1 MDKKLNHLKA
11 FFPWN
16 ISATQMQP
24 NILLMCKMLFVL
36 LVLNG
41 FYPMMN
47 DPFIPFI
54 IWLDHFNNYPELFKY
69 SLRIGFIVFG
79 ILLFINIKPKLSSLV
94 LGLIIVLTLIS
105 SKTLFRNH
113 IFIVGCILILAGLSG
128 NKGLPWLIILQI
140 SLLYFGAS
148 LNKALQTD
156 WWTGQFINNWLGVA
170 VENPIY
176 LFFSELLPTLW
187 FAKILSWSAMFVEL
201 IIAVTLLSNKWRKT
215 GIWLIIIFHFTMFTM
230 LGTRFGHFVQDIFI
244 VLMTFLVWPKE
255 KVTIKYNIKELGF
268 FRKIIRFLDWDK
280 LYIWQKGSSSEI
292 KDIEIDNIG
301 KSKKSAN
308 PFLLLLLYTEGFYVI
323 LMLFDFVM
331 ANLLYIVDSKITKIL
346 IHFIFCSVIWIL
358 IFMFLPVNNKIIRRF
373 FR

>member
-1 MDKKLNHLKA
+1 MDKKLNPLEV

-16 ISATQMQP
+16 ISNTQMQP

-41 FYPMMN
+41 FYSMMN

-69 SLRIGFIVFG
+69 SIRIGFIVFG
-79 ILLFINIKPKLSSLV
+79 TLLFINIKPKLSSLV

-113 IFIVGCILILAGLSG
+113 IFIVGCILILAGLSS

-148 LNKALQTD
+148 LNKALQMD

-176 LFFSELLPTLW
+176 LFFSELL
-187 FAKILSWSAMFVEL
+187 L
-201 IIAVTLLSNKWRKT
+201 IRQRK
-215 GIWLIIIFHFTMFTM
+215 
-230 LGTRFGHFVQDIFI
+230 V
-244 VLMTFLVWPKE
+244 
-255 KVTIKYNIKELGF
+255 
-268 FRKIIRFLDWDK
+268 
-280 LYIWQKGSSSEI
+280 
-292 KDIEIDNIG
+292 
-301 KSKKSAN
+301 
-308 PFLLLLLYTEGFYVI
+308 
-323 LMLFDFVM
+323 
-331 ANLLYIVDSKITKIL
+331 
-346 IHFIFCSVIWIL
+346 
-358 IFMFLPVNNKIIRRF
+358 
-373 FR
+373 